1 MTFPTCHER
10 DAAVVRAPDGSEVRP
25 LVVAERG
32 SLATFHLAAGQVS
45 AAVAHRSVEEVWYV
59 VSGGGQMWRAA
70 AADAEP
76 PDLGEVTHLEP
87 GVAVTLPV
95 GTRFQFRAEPDS
107 SLHIVG
113 VTMPPWPGDDEA
125 LAVAGKW

>member
-1 MTFPTCHER
+1 VTFPTCHER
-10 DAAVVRAPDGSEVRP
+10 DAAVVRAPDSSEVRP
-25 LVVAERG
+25 LVVADRG

-59 VSGGGQMWRAA
+59 VAGRGHMWRAA
-70 AADAEP
+70 ADAKEP
-76 PDLGEVTHLEP
+76 DHGEVTVLEP
-87 GVAVTLPV
+87 GVALALPV

-125 LAVAGKW
+125 VVVEGRW